1 MVKKNKVVLSAI
13 VSASL
18 VAGLGMAAYAVP
30 ERSAGETG
38 GTHSNSR
45 STSGGGNA
53 SDRTMGGSSSASVSY
68 SGATTFS
75 ADTTASEAT
84 YSSSTGGQNA
94 LLISG
99 GEINLTK
106 VTVSKSG
113 DESSENSDFYGTN
126 AGILV
131 YNGGKLNLSDST
143 VSTGGAHAN
152 AVFAYG
158 EGSTVDVKNT
168 TITTTG
174 NNSGGVMVTGGGT
187 LTANNLTVETSGN
200 SSAAIRSDRGG
211 GTMTVSEGS
220 YKTSGV
226 GSPAI
231 YSTADITVKNAE
243 LEATASEGVVIE
255 GNNSV
260 TLDTVSLVD
269 TNTTLNG
276 NSETYK
282 NVFIYQSMSGDADE
296 GTGNFSAKDT
306 EFTTNKGDTFFVTN
320 TSAVINLENN
330 TYVNNDS
337 EGAFLR
343 AQAGKWGTSGKN
355 GGTVSVNLTNDEVKG
370 DVVLDEISSLTLRLA
385 RKSYLRGQMSGGSVN
400 VKIADEFSVW
410 VLENDVELEFLE
422 DADGTFQNIYSNG
435 HTLKVNGEV
444 VSVNTGTPPEHKFG
458 AYTNF
463 NNSYKDSSADEEDE
477 NIWEGW
483 GIIYAI
489 IAGVGFVAVVTTLI
503 VMIVTYNK
511 PSKKKKAS
519 ATQDP
524 LNMVE

>member
-1 MVKKNKVVLSAI
+1 MVKRNKLVLSTI

-18 VAGLGMAAYAVP
+18 VAGLGMAVYAVP
-30 ERSAGETG
+30 GGSNG
-38 GTHSNSR
+38 GTSLIAP
-45 STSGGGNA
+45 SGQSAPGGAMGA
-53 SDRTMGGSSSASVSY
+53 SGSVSY
-68 SGATTFS
+68 SGATVFS
-75 ADTTASEAT
+75 ADTTASEST
-84 YSSSTGGQNA
+84 YNSTTGGQNA

-99 GEINLTK
+99 GEVNLNK

-113 DESSENSDFYGTN
+113 DENSENSDFYGTN

-158 EGSTVDVKNT
+158 EGSTIDVKNT

-187 LTANNLTVETSGN
+187 LTAENLTVETSGN

-211 GTMTVSEGS
+211 GTMTVSGGS

-231 YSTADITVKNAE
+231 YSTANISVKDAE

-260 TLDTVSLVD
+260 SLDTVSLVD

-296 GTGNFSAKDT
+296 GAGTFSAKDT
-306 EFTTNKGDTFFVTN
+306 MFVTNKGDTFFVTN
-320 TSAVINLENN
+320 TEAVINLEDNN
-330 TYVNNDS
+330 YRNSDS
-337 EGAFLR
+337 TGVFLR

-370 DVVLDEISSLTLRLA
+370 DVELDDISSVTFNLSGG
-385 RKSYLRGQMSGGSVN
+385 SYLRGKLTGGSGN
-400 VKIADEFSVW
+400 NIVKLSDASSVW
-410 VLENDVELEFLE
+410 ILEGDVELQFLE
-422 DADGTFQNIYSNG
+422 DADTTFQNIYANG

-444 VSVNTGTPPEHKFG
+444 VSINQGAAPEHKANYDVMKDPNASITDLTQG
-458 AYTNF
+458 AMDQDTTNR
-463 NNSYKDSSADEEDE
+463 
-477 NIWEGW
+477 WEW
-483 GIIYAI
+483 LLLTV
-489 IAGVGFVAVVTTLI
+489 IAGAWFVAAITTTI
-503 VMIVTYNK
+503 VMIATYNK
-511 PSKKKKAS
+511 PSKKKKAHT
-519 ATQDP
+519 TQDP
-524 LNMVE
+524 INMVE